1 MHEHHAST
9 TFGVAPS
16 FLFSLTHHLP
26 FLSPFPLGDR
36 LNGASGAKNGKIA
49 GGNSMMLARNES
61 YPRDILARP
70 RRLVVRARGVIVVFT
85 CIITPL
91 AASAQ
96 IVEPDVKRWSEEQCI
111 WLHRT
116 LDECKSG
123 PVTDPQ
129 QECSGK
135 LREVEGGSMSTTRGF
150 YALDRA

>member
-1 MHEHHAST
+1 
-9 TFGVAPS
+9 
-16 FLFSLTHHLP
+16 
-26 FLSPFPLGDR
+26 
-36 LNGASGAKNGKIA
+36 
-49 GGNSMMLARNES
+49 MMLARNES

-96 IVEPDVKRWSEEQCI
+96 IVEPDVKRWSEGQCI